1 MPTGRQKEKRKKH
14 NHSSPYERPHAV
26 FPDTPKG
33 GLSTHWGQTRN
44 PTGVIPRVT
53 QQPAP
58 HPGRTCVQFSA
69 YSHAARVLAPGA
81 VRERKRDT
89 RREKR
94 TRNQPECANRE
105 ALPCAG
111 ACPALRS
118 LRGGKEARGATPHA
132 PRGKS
137 AAAPAPRCRPSPWAS
152 AAPTAGDL
160 APPRE
165 GSAASLRAS
174 PPRQVSGR
182 YRPREAAGGAAPRYD
197 TPPPPHLSLSRP
209 SPGGAGLS
217 PGISAA
223 LVTLAVW

>member
-137 AAAPAPRCRPSPWAS
+137 AAAPAPR
-152 AAPTAGDL
+152 
-160 APPRE
+160 
-165 GSAASLRAS
+165 
-174 PPRQVSGR
+174 
-182 YRPREAAGGAAPRYD
+182 AAGPAPGRRQRPQLGIWPRPGKAAPRPYARPRPARCRGATD
-197 TPPPPHLSLSRP
+197 RGKPRGVLPPGTIPRPLPTSLFRAPRP
-209 SPGGAGLS
+209 EAPDFPRESPLR
-217 PGISAA
+217 
-223 LVTLAVW
+223 W